1 MPTDAIT
8 AQLGIPKPDP
18 ANNVDYDFTRII
30 LAMEMID
37 GFIHALQTALAG
49 VAPSNHTHVIDDVD
63 GLQAALNALANSI
76 ANVSGTLAGL
86 EDTDVSDATQGMLLQ
101 YLNEKWVSVAAKAA
115 FFAIDPINGL
125 SANNVQAALAELVQ
139 EVTTPTVD
147 PSVASYECDGETDT
161 FTLPATP
168 NSKNAVIL
176 NLNGVSVLHEDFTLD
191 GSDVTLSYKPPDG
204 ITLNALVFT
213 AVEIGAPSLETV
225 GFAQLSKDVS
235 ELALIRQALTAS
247 GEKPFRW
254 NHAWN
259 PFMKLNTRGQAA
271 YSANGYTLDRWY
283 SSRSGAF
290 GDVTREVLT
299 RGEDGMPFEILHYL
313 QFDVTTG
320 SDYCRIE
327 HRWPSARQFAG
338 KTITVVFLARGVNP
352 GGGSLLL
359 SADQYF
365 GAASAT
371 PTRFTVDSEDII
383 LNPTWTIHAVKMDV
397 PDIDGVDLQSDSYFS
412 VRMGQGLDASTDAWR
427 LNMTG
432 FLVIEGDVRDEFT
445 VLNDVVRHYRGDD
458 VEKDRCNFF
467 CRMIEGYAL
476 QGTVVTASSARFS
489 ATYGHMNRDPDV
501 TLATS
506 GAISVYSNGFRT
518 FNPPSIGSIGAKT
531 TALTLIMDGSSGMTV
546 NQPAECVHNGNV
558 LLLEAEV

>member
-18 ANNVDYDFTRII
+18 ANDVDYDFTRLI

-191 GSDVTLSYKPPDG
+191 GADVTLSFKPPEG
-204 ITLNALVFT
+204 ITLNALVLT

-225 GFAQLSKDVS
+225 RFAQLSKDVS

-247 GEKPFRW
+247 GEKPVRW

-259 PFMKLNTRGQAA
+259 PFMRLNTRGQAS
-271 YSANGYTLDRWY
+271 YSANGYSLDRWI
-283 SSRSGAF
+283 SNRSGGVAT
-290 GDVTREVLT
+290 VTSEVLT
-299 RGEDGMPFEILHYL
+299 RGEDGMPFEILLYL
-313 QFDVTTG
+313 RYDVTTG
-320 SDYCRIE
+320 DDNCRLE
-327 HRWPSARQFAG
+327 QRWPSARQFAG
-338 KTITVVFLARGVNP
+338 KTITVVFLSRGANP
-352 GGGSLLL
+352 GGGSILV

-371 PTRFTVDSEDII
+371 VARFAVDSEAVVLNAAWTLNKIKLDI
-383 LNPTWTIHAVKMDV
+383 
-397 PDIDGVDLQSDSYFS
+397 PDIDGVDLQNDSYFS
-412 VRMGQGLDASTDAWR
+412 VRLGQSADASTDAWR
-427 LNMTG
+427 LDMTG
-432 FLVIEGDVRDEFT
+432 FLVFEGDVRDEFT
-445 VLNDVVRHYRGDD
+445 ELGDVTRHYRGDD
-458 VEKDRCNFF
+458 FEKARCNVF

-476 QGTVVTASSARFS
+476 QGTVTAAGSARFN
-489 ATYGHMNRDPDV
+489 AAFEPMNRNPDV

-518 FNPPSIGSIGAKT
+518 FDPPSIGSIGART
-531 TALTLIMDGSSGMTV
+531 SSLTLIMSGTSGMTT
-546 NQPAECVHNGNV
+546 NQSAVCVHNGNV
-558 LLLEAEV
+558 LLLDAEV